1 MRISDWSSD
10 VCSSDLDHVRADRH
24 RHHVE
29 QAEHQDRP
37 AEGTV
42 AEVGQDPAER
52 HVRGVP
58 AAGEH
63 RQQRARHRA
72 ACGYGGVSQE
82 KLRAQWISPQ
92 VMSAPAGRY
101 SNNKSVAK
109 LWRKSHRNQKSKS
122 SPRKDSRSEEHT
134 SELQSLMR
142 ISYAVFCLKTKKLQT
157 ILTKI

>member
-52 HVRGVP
+52 HVRGVT

-72 ACGYGGVSQE
+72 ASVYGGVRQE
-82 KLRAQWISPQ
+82 KLRAKWIYTH
-92 VMSAPAGRY
+92 VTAAPSGRY
-101 SNNKSVAK
+101 SNNQSVAK
-109 LWRKSHRNQKSKS
+109 
-122 SPRKDSRSEEHT
+122 
-134 SELQSLMR
+134 
-142 ISYAVFCLKTKKLQT
+142 I
-157 ILTKI
+157 